1 MTGLQAQVSM
11 PTMTRRCDKLTDQIR
26 RAIDESGVSR
36 YRLWKETGI
45 DQAVLSRFMA
55 GKAGMTLKSLD
66 VLADALGLRI
76 VADKSKRKKAR

>member
-1 MTGLQAQVSM
+1 LTGFQVQVSM
-11 PTMTRRCDKLTDQIR
+11 RRMTRRRDKLTDQIR

-45 DQAVLSRFMA
+45 DQATLSRFMA

-66 VLADALGLRI
+66 VLADALHLRV
-76 VADKSKRKKAR
+76 VAGRSKQKAR

>member
-1 MTGLQAQVSM
+1 M
-11 PTMTRRCDKLTDQIR
+11 RRDKLTDQIR
-26 RAIDESGVSR
+26 RAINESGVSR

-45 DQAVLSRFMA
+45 DQAVLSRFVA

-76 VADKSKRKKAR
+76 VADRSKRKAR

>member
-1 MTGLQAQVSM
+1 MQE
-11 PTMTRRCDKLTDQIR
+11 MTRRRDKLTDQIR
-26 RAIDESGVSR
+26 RAINESGVSR

-45 DQAVLSRFMA
+45 DQAVLSRFVA

-76 VADKSKRKKAR
+76 VAGRSKRKAR

>member
-1 MTGLQAQVSM
+1 MRR
-11 PTMTRRCDKLTDQIR
+11 MTRRRDKLTDQIR

-66 VLADALGLRI
+66 VLADALELR
-76 VADKSKRKKAR
+76 VVTGRSKRKAR

>member
-1 MTGLQAQVSM
+1 MRRMTK
-11 PTMTRRCDKLTDQIR
+11 RRDKLTDQIR

-66 VLADALGLRI
+66 VLADALGLRV
-76 VADKSKRKKAR
+76 VADRSKREAR

>member
-1 MTGLQAQVSM
+1 MTGFQVRVSM
-11 PTMTRRCDKLTDQIR
+11 RRMTRRRDKLTDQIR
-26 RAIDESGVSR
+26 RAINESGVSR

-45 DQAVLSRFMA
+45 DQAVLSRFVA

-76 VADKSKRKKAR
+76 VADRSKRKAR

>member
-1 MTGLQAQVSM
+1 MRR
-11 PTMTRRCDKLTDQIR
+11 MTRRRDKLTDQIR
-26 RAIDESGVSR
+26 RAIEESGVSR

-45 DQAVLSRFMA
+45 DQAVLSRFVA

-76 VADKSKRKKAR
+76 VADRSKRKAR

>member
-1 MTGLQAQVSM
+1 MRR
-11 PTMTRRCDKLTDQIR
+11 MTRRHDKLTDQIR

-45 DQAVLSRFMA
+45 DQATLSRFMA

-66 VLADALGLRI
+66 VLADALRLRV
-76 VADKSKRKKAR
+76 VAGRSKRKAR

>member
-1 MTGLQAQVSM
+1 MTK
-11 PTMTRRCDKLTDQIR
+11 RRDKLTDQIR

-66 VLADALGLRI
+66 VLADALELQV
-76 VADKSKRKKAR
+76 VAGRSKRKAR

>member
-1 MTGLQAQVSM
+1 MRRMTK
-11 PTMTRRCDKLTDQIR
+11 RRDKLTDQIR

-45 DQAVLSRFMA
+45 DQATLSRFMA

-66 VLADALGLRI
+66 VLAGALGLRV
-76 VADKSKRKKAR
+76 VADRSKRKAR

>member
-1 MTGLQAQVSM
+1 MTGFQVRVSM
-11 PTMTRRCDKLTDQIR
+11 QGMTRRRDKLTDQIR
-26 RAIDESGVSR
+26 QAINESGVSR

-45 DQAVLSRFMA
+45 DQAVLSRFVA

-76 VADKSKRKKAR
+76 VADRSKRKVR

>member
-1 MTGLQAQVSM
+1 M

-26 RAIDESGVSR
+26 RAIDESGMSR

-55 GKAGMTLKSLD
+55 GKAGMALKSLD

>member
-1 MTGLQAQVSM
+1 MGR
-11 PTMTRRCDKLTDQIR
+11 MTRRRDKLTDQIR
-26 RAIDESGVSR
+26 RAINESGVSR

-45 DQAVLSRFMA
+45 DQAVLSRFVA

-76 VADKSKRKKAR
+76 VAGRSKRKVR

>member
-1 MTGLQAQVSM
+1 M
-11 PTMTRRCDKLTDQIR
+11 PTMRQRPDKLTDQIR
-26 RAIDESGVSR
+26 RAIAACGVSR

-66 VLADALGLRI
+66 VLAAALNLRI
-76 VADKSKRKKAR
+76 VVGKPKRKKER

>member
-1 MTGLQAQVSM
+1 MQG
-11 PTMTRRCDKLTDQIR
+11 MTRRRDKLTDQIR
-26 RAIDESGVSR
+26 RAINESGVSR

-45 DQAVLSRFMA
+45 DQAVLSRFVA

-76 VADKSKRKKAR
+76 VADRSKRKAR

>member
-1 MTGLQAQVSM
+1 M
-11 PTMTRRCDKLTDQIR
+11 PMMTRRCDKLTDQIR
-26 RAIDESGVSR
+26 RAIDESGMSR

-45 DQAVLSRFMA
+45 DQAVLSRFMT
-55 GKAGMTLKSLD
+55 GKAGMTFKSLD

>member
-1 MTGLQAQVSM
+1 MQG
-11 PTMTRRCDKLTDQIR
+11 MTRRRDKLTDQIR
-26 RAIDESGVSR
+26 RAINEFGVSR

-45 DQAVLSRFMA
+45 DQAVLSRFVA

-76 VADKSKRKKAR
+76 VADRSKRKVR

>member
-1 MTGLQAQVSM
+1 MTGFQVRVNM
-11 PTMTRRCDKLTDQIR
+11 RRMTRRRDKLTDQIR

-66 VLADALGLRI
+66 VLADALELQV
-76 VADKSKRKKAR
+76 VAGRSKRKAR

>member
-1 MTGLQAQVSM
+1 MRRMTG
-11 PTMTRRCDKLTDQIR
+11 RRDKLTDQIR

-66 VLADALGLRI
+66 VLADALELQV
-76 VADKSKRKKAR
+76 VAGRSKRKVR

>member
-1 MTGLQAQVSM
+1 LTGFQVRVNM
-11 PTMTRRCDKLTDQIR
+11 RRMTRRRDKLTDQIR

-66 VLADALGLRI
+66 VLADALELQV
-76 VADKSKRKKAR
+76 VAGRSKRKAR

>member
-1 MTGLQAQVSM
+1 
-11 PTMTRRCDKLTDQIR
+11 MTRRRDKLTDQIR
-26 RAIDESGVSR
+26 RAINESGVSR

-45 DQAVLSRFMA
+45 DQAVLSRFVA

-76 VADKSKRKKAR
+76 VADRSKRKAR

>member
-1 MTGLQAQVSM
+1 
-11 PTMTRRCDKLTDQIR
+11 MTRRRDKLTDQIR

-45 DQAVLSRFMA
+45 DQAVLSRFVA

-76 VADKSKRKKAR
+76 VADRSKRKAR

>member
-1 MTGLQAQVSM
+1 MQG
-11 PTMTRRCDKLTDQIR
+11 MTRRRDKLTDQIR
-26 RAIDESGVSR
+26 RAINESGVSR

-45 DQAVLSRFMA
+45 DQAVLSRFVA

>member
-1 MTGLQAQVSM
+1 MTK
-11 PTMTRRCDKLTDQIR
+11 RRDKLTDQIR

-66 VLADALGLRI
+66 VLADALGLRV
-76 VADKSKRKKAR
+76 VADRSKREAR